1 MTSNNFAIRTE
12 SLTKHY
18 GRIVAVDGLSL
29 TVPRG
34 QIFGLLGP
42 NGSGKTTTM
51 GMLLGLVKPTSG
63 RFRLLDAGIS
73 YREALRRTGAIVE
86 TPCFYPYLSGR
97 DNLAYFQGIS
107 GKSDRGELNELLER
121 VGLADRADDRFRTYS
136 LGMKQRLGLAY
147 VLLGDPEILFLDEP
161 TNGMDPDGMAEIR
174 DLIRTLGTGD
184 RTVLLSSHLLHEVEQ
199 VCDSVAILSRG
210 RLIVQ
215 GGIHDLVHSLAGDQL
230 RVHTTDNEKAIRI
243 LSALDWVGEII
254 VEDGTILVTA
264 PAERS
269 PELTEALGRSQVYVA
284 EMSAEQMSLEQ
295 YYFKVTGGGDGE
307 AG

>member
-1 MTSNNFAIRTE
+1 MTSNDFAIRTE

-18 GRIVAVDGLSL
+18 GNIVAVDGLSL
-29 TVPRG
+29 AVPRG
-34 QIFGLLGP
+34 QIYGLLGP

-63 RFRLLDAGIS
+63 RFRLLDAGI
-73 YREALRRTGAIVE
+73 YHREALRRTGAIVE

-215 GGIHDLVHSLAGDQL
+215 GGIHDLVHSLAGDRL
-230 RVHTTDNEKAIRI
+230 RVHTTDNEKAIGI

-254 VEDGTILVTA
+254 VEDGTILATA